1 MTHSCQVLR
10 INREAHGFRKFFRIS
25 HELDKSQGFSRN
37 SRLNCTDMQYCTY
50 LSFSPC
56 CQYLFSLRL
65 DAVKQCLTLSHSF
78 VVSNLIYPRA
88 AKYFSDCSQL
98 SSLSENSIEKF
109 SLKQQQIYFI
119 FETFMT
125 SICQKKNLAEVR
137 LIHAEQMSLYNF
149 IVLRKKHQTQLKTE
163 QLKQDFSN

>member
-1 MTHSCQVLR
+1 MAHSCQVLR

-65 DAVKQCLTLSHSF
+65 DAVKQCLKLSHSF

-88 AKYFSDCSQL
+88 AKYFSGCSQL

-119 FETFMT
+119 FETFIS
-125 SICQKKNLAEVR
+125 SICEKQISAEVR
-137 LIHAEQMSLYNF
+137 LIHAEQMSLCLNF
-149 IVLRKKHQTQLKTE
+149 IVLRKNNRH
-163 QLKQDFSN
+163 N